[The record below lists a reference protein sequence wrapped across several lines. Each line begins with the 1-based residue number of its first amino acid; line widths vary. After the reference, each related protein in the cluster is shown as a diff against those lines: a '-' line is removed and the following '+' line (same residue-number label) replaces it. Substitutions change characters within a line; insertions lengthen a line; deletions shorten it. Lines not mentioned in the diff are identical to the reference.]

1 MIYVTILKL
10 VDFSYKLIE
19 SQLLPF
25 ATAWGEYFHAF
36 VLDAQPTLTSPIES
50 EMHLKSSQGS
60 VVELFSR
67 NS

>member
-1 MIYVTILKL
+1 MIYVRILKL

-19 SQLLPF
+19 SQLLSC

-36 VLDAQPTLTSPIES
+36 VLDTHSTLTSPIES
-50 EMHLKSSQGS
+50 EMHLKSRQGS
-60 VVELFSR
+60 VVELFCR